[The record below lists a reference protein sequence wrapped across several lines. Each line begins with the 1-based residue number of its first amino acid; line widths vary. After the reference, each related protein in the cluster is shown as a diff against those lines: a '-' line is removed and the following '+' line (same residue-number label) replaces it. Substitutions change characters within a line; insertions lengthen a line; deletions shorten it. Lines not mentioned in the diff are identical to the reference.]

1 MWSTL
6 YEWALQALLLKH
18 LDTNLK
24 DQLNQAGFLFLLQ
37 KTVKKKE
44 KKKFHAFQVQ
54 KRFIFLLS
62 NSAPLYTG
70 SVRARSS
77 YL

>member
-6 YEWALQALLLKH
+6 YEWVLQALLLKH

-24 DQLNQAGFLFLLQ
+24 DQLNRVRFLFLLQ

-44 KKKFHAFQVQ
+44 EVSCF
-54 KRFIFLLS
+54 S
-62 NSAPLYTG
+62 G
-70 SVRARSS
+70 SKMVYFPPRGQYAIVHG
-77 YL
+77 

>member
-6 YEWALQALLLKH
+6 YEWVLQALLLKH

-24 DQLNQAGFLFLLQ
+24 DQLNRVRFLFLLQ
-37 KTVKKKE
+37 KTVKKK
-44 KKKFHAFQVQ
+44 KKFHAFQLQ
-54 KRFIFLLS
+54 KWFIFLLS
-62 NSAPLYTG
+62 DSTPLYMG
-70 SVRARSS
+70 SVLARSS